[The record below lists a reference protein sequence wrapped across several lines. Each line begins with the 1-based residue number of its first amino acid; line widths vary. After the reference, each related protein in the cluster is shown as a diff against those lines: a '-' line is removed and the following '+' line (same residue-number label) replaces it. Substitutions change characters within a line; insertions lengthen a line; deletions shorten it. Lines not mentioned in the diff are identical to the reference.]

1 MKFVVD
7 SSVGFK
13 WVIDEELSD
22 KARKLRDDYIT
33 GVHALLAPEV
43 FPVEIA
49 HALTRAERQKRI
61 TPPESGVLLAEVL
74 KTLPIQSRS
83 LPLLL
88 RATEIS
94 SAMRV
99 GVYDCLYVSL
109 AEKKRCRF
117 VTADDKLIQNLQQD
131 FPFIVSLESL

>member
-1 MKFVVD
+1 MKYVVD

-13 WVIDEELSD
+13 WVLVENLSD
-22 KARKLRDDYIT
+22 KARKLRDDYTAGI
-33 GVHALLAPEV
+33 HRLLAPDV

-61 TPPESGVLLAEVL
+61 TPPEGGILLADVL
-74 KTLPIQSRS
+74 RTLPIQSRS

-88 RATEIS
+88 RAAEIS

-99 GVYDCLYVSL
+99 GVYDCLYVAL
-109 AEKKRCRF
+109 AEKKKCRF
-117 VTADDKLIQNLQQD
+117 ITADDRLIKNLQVN
-131 FPFIVSLESL
+131 FPFIISLASI